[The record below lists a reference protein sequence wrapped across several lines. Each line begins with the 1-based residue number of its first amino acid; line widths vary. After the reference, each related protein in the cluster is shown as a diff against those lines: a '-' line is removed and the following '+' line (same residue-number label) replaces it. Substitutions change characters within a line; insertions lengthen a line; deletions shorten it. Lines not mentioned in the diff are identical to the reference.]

1 MCKKQ
6 CSSIAHRHRNPRDH
20 RWFEIQRNFGPRRIV
35 LKSRLWPKKEL
46 LQTDLVTERELMR
59 DVYSFYTDAFIIA
72 LKSILEHKLRAFLT
86 LIGIIIGVA
95 AVVVVGASI
104 SGLKTY
110 VIDRVSKVLG
120 SEHFMVTRMASTGR
134 MSDEEYEKKNRRN
147 KRVTWREFQY
157 IRENCQTCSYVGA
170 QAGDNADLDMN
181 GVEMPSVSIRGVT
194 PEMAE
199 IEDKELEEGRFIT
212 VDELN
217 RAASVAVIGA
227 DVRDKYFPVG
237 SALGKE
243 VKLRGVPLT
252 VIGVEK
258 ARGSFMGSPMDRLM
272 YIPITLHTQ
281 IFNRDGGIQV
291 HANTIDRE
299 KFPDAMEE
307 VTVLLR
313 NYRKLTGSEEDTFS
327 LVNTDE
333 FNSQMDQFTG
343 AIAAVVVPITMII
356 LVVGGIV
363 VMNIMLVS
371 VTERTFEVG
380 LRKALGASRKQILL
394 QFLIESALLC
404 ICGGLAGLVLAVGV
418 VQLITILAGMT
429 MTITPG
435 YIILSIVVSS
445 SIGIIAGLYP
455 AWKASKLD
463 PIVALTQA

>member
-1 MCKKQ
+1 M
-6 CSSIAHRHRNPRDH
+6 
-20 RWFEIQRNFGPRRIV
+20 
-35 LKSRLWPKKEL
+35 
-46 LQTDLVTERELMR
+46 RELT
-59 DVYSFYTDAFIIA
+59 SFYTDAFVIA
-72 LKSILEHKLRAFLT
+72 VKSILEHKLRAFLT

-120 SEHFMVTRMASTGR
+120 SEHFMITRMASTGR
-134 MSDEEYEKKNRRN
+134 MSDEEYERKNRRN
-147 KRVTWREFQY
+147 RRVTWREFQY

-170 QAGDNADLDMN
+170 QVGDTADLDQD
-181 GVEMPSVSIRGVT
+181 GLEMPAVSIRGVT
-194 PEMAE
+194 PEILE
-199 IEDKELEEGRFIT
+199 IESKEIEEGRFVTAQEVESSAPVT
-212 VDELN
+212 VL
-217 RAASVAVIGA
+217 GA

-243 VKLRGVPLT
+243 IKVRGVPLT

-272 YIPITLHTQ
+272 YIPISLHTQ
-281 IFNRDGGIQV
+281 LFARDGGIQV
-291 HANTIDRE
+291 HASALDRD
-299 KFPDAMEE
+299 KFPEAMDEA
-307 VTVLLR
+307 TVLLR

-343 AIAAVVVPITMII
+343 AIAAVVIPITMII

-404 ICGGLAGLVLAVGV
+404 ICGGLAGLLAATGV
-418 VQLITILAGMT
+418 VALITIIAGMT

-435 YIILSIVVSS
+435 YIILSIAVSS
-445 SIGIIAGLYP
+445 SIGIVAGLYP